1 MPSTGRGAR
10 ILVVDDDTATR
21 ELVATD
27 LRREGFDVREAASG
41 EAALE
46 LIAGQA
52 IGLVILDMSMPGISG
67 IDVVR
72 ALRKQPETVGLPIMV
87 LTGMGDEYPLATSL
101 GVGADDYLTKPIR
114 LDELAARVRAHLRSQ
129 GVATEQAVHKSAE
142 LYRALVEQ
150 SADGVLVSD
159 QTGRY
164 VEANPAI
171 CRMLGY
177 SRDELL
183 AMFTPSLSADDDPL
197 IPEDMDV
204 RLAETAAGAGL
215 LVERRYRRKD
225 GTSLPAE
232 VSFSQ
237 LPDGRLQRNIRD
249 ITERLAAEVALRESE
264 RTLAE
269 AQRIAHVGSWD
280 WDIASDT
287 ARRSD
292 ETNRIFGAERGGLA
306 GTTEAFLALVHP
318 RRPCSGAGVRASGD
332 EPGRPARPRLPDHP
346 ARRRGAFHPRG
357 GRGHP
362 GRVRVSRAD
371 GRHRPGHHRAP
382 GCGGGTD
389 TARIGCPTD
398 RRRDLDD

>member
-1 MPSTGRGAR
+1 MLSTGRGAP
-10 ILVVDDDTATR
+10 ILLVDDDTAER
-21 ELVATD
+21 ELVATH

-46 LIAGQA
+46 LMAGQK
-52 IGLVILDMSMPGISG
+52 IGLVILDMGMPGMSG
-67 IDVVR
+67 LDVIR
-72 ALRKQPETVGLPIMV
+72 ALREQPKTATLPIMV
-87 LTGMGDEYPLATSL
+87 LTGMGDEYPLVTSL
-101 GVGADDYLTKPIR
+101 GIGADDYLPKPIR
-114 LDELAARVRAHLRSQ
+114 LDEIAARVRARLRNQ
-129 GVATEQAVHKSAE
+129 DVAAEQALRASDD

-177 SRDELL
+177 SHDELL
-183 AMFTPSLSADDDPL
+183 ATFTPSLSADDDPL
-197 IPEDMDV
+197 TPDDMDV
-204 RLAETAAGAGL
+204 RLAETVAGAGL

-280 WDIASDT
+280 WDLASDT

-292 ETNRIFGAERGGLA
+292 ETNRIFGVERGGL
-306 GTTEAFLALVHP
+306 
-318 RRPCSGAGVRASGD
+318 
-332 EPGRPARPRLPDHP
+332 
-346 ARRRGAFHPRG
+346 
-357 GRGHP
+357 
-362 GRVRVSRAD
+362 
-371 GRHRPGHHRAP
+371 
-382 GCGGGTD
+382 
-389 TARIGCPTD
+389 
-398 RRRDLDD
+398 